1 MKQMISLES
10 SPQKRNF
17 LVIESLQVG
26 HVWVCVPHWFYFTLH
41 SLTWA
46 HSAPNFSTNFLRF
59 LAAAS
64 RIAYTKHTR
73 QEQNINIDNS
83 ERRIS
88 SPLSRH
94 LALVCT
100 CLLYMFYTVLL
111 VRETLIHQG
120 YCPSPSSL
128 QYDPVICWY
137 FMYMGLMSLEAL
149 WNYLSQEHEILNFS
163 MWRIIRYLLRSLQLP
178 DNSKTRKYTF
188 IAVTWW
194 GRVVLRPWLISLVKV
209 IKMAEQQSITI
220 IYKWHT

>member
-120 YCPSPSSL
+120 YCTSPLLSPVRSSNML
-128 QYDPVICWY
+128 VHIYVHGFNVFRGTVKLSFSRTWNFELLDVKNHKVSFKVIATAGQLKNEKIHIHRSNMVRKGG
-137 FMYMGLMSLEAL
+137 FEAL
-149 WNYLSQEHEILNFS
+149 ADF
-163 MWRIIRYLLRSLQLP
+163 
-178 DNSKTRKYTF
+178 TC
-188 IAVTWW
+188 
-194 GRVVLRPWLISLVKV
+194 
-209 IKMAEQQSITI
+209 
-220 IYKWHT
+220 